1 MRFKIMKIILS
12 YLKLDLR
19 ISKRSLLCVVLVL
32 IFLVYMFFEKDV
44 YILGCSII
52 ILIIMGYIFYLILC
66 RICRRREV

>member
-1 MRFKIMKIILS
+1 MKTILS

-19 ISKRSLLCVVLVL
+19 ISKRSLLCVAPAL
-32 IFLVYMFFEKDV
+32 IFSAYMFFEKDV

-52 ILIIMGYIFYLILC
+52 TLIIMGYISYLISC